1 MVQIRNITRPSER
14 RIEIT
19 KGEHIKMS
27 WVGKDD
33 VKERCSLFDILGAR
47 LAKYVNDE
55 VRDAQLVIIDEI
67 EYILKDGRAVTAR
80 A

>member
-1 MVQIRNITRPSER
+1 
-14 RIEIT
+14 
-19 KGEHIKMS
+19 MS

-67 EYILKDGRAVTAR
+67 EYILKNGRAVTQPELEQIKKR
-80 A
+80 IQRN